1 MNANNHPKLR
11 ERRFLNATLI
21 YFKISIAN
29 VAIALCHGGVPTRMT
44 RSIIVG
50 PLFSLYLYY
59 LPYLCMYVKVI
70 ASEFR
75 AVGLTQEKIQLL
87 RKIWSRN
94 RLRNISEGVSRAIF
108 NADSEYAIGFL

>member
-1 MNANNHPKLR
+1 MNANNYPKLL

-50 PLFSLYLYY
+50 PLFSLYL
-59 LPYLCMYVKVI
+59 LSTSDLE
-70 ASEFR
+70 SELE
-75 AVGLTQEKIQLL
+75 AEIEAE
-87 RKIWSRN
+87 I
-94 RLRNISEGVSRAIF
+94 EA
-108 NADSEYAIGFL
+108 

>member
-1 MNANNHPKLR
+1 MKANNYPKLL

-21 YFKISIAN
+21 YFKISITN
-29 VAIALCHGGVPTRMT
+29 VAIALCHSGVPTRMT

-70 ASEFR
+70 ASEFP
-75 AVGLTQEKIQLL
+75 AVGLTLQLEL
-87 RKIWSRN
+87 
-94 RLRNISEGVSRAIF
+94 LFLQGGVSELGSLHF
-108 NADSEYAIGFL
+108 

>member
-1 MNANNHPKLR
+1 MNANNYPKLL

-50 PLFSLYLYY
+50 PLFVQTVELKVKGLLDDFSVLVRIDELKVYYDPRCHLLY
-59 LPYLCMYVKVI
+59 I
-70 ASEFR
+70 
-75 AVGLTQEKIQLL
+75 
-87 RKIWSRN
+87 
-94 RLRNISEGVSRAIF
+94 
-108 NADSEYAIGFL
+108 